1 MKTKIL
7 SSLLDS
13 TTYEDTYDSIRDFI
27 LSSDV
32 PDYITVNN
40 VHTVVEGVLNPD
52 YGRII
57 NEGFMALPDGRPL
70 SVIARW
76 KGDKNMKRVFGPTLM
91 EKIINW
97 GQANQIK
104 HFFFGSTQLILEKM
118 SAVIQ
123 KQFPAAIV
131 CGMISP
137 PFKSLS
143 PNENLQF
150 ISQINDLNPDI
161 IWVGLGAPKQEKWMY
176 ENYQKLNKGIMIGVG
191 AGFDYLA
198 GETHHAPDWMKN
210 YSLEW
215 LYRFIQEPQRLWKRY
230 LITNPLFI
238 LMNTLE
244 LLNLKTYD

>member
-1 MKTKIL
+1 
-7 SSLLDS
+7 
-13 TTYEDTYDSIRDFI
+13 
-27 LSSDV
+27 
-32 PDYITVNN
+32 
-40 VHTVVEGVLNPD
+40 
-52 YGRII
+52 
-57 NEGFMALPDGRPL
+57 
-70 SVIARW
+70 
-76 KGDKNMKRVFGPTLM
+76 MKRVFGPTLM

-97 GQANQIK
+97 GQGNQIK

-123 KQFPAAIV
+123 KKFPAAIV
-131 CGMISP
+131 RGMISP

-143 PNENLQF
+143 PNENLEF

-215 LYRFIQEPQRLWKRY
+215 LYRLIQDPQRLWKRY

>member
-1 MKTKIL
+1 
-7 SSLLDS
+7 
-13 TTYEDTYDSIRDFI
+13 
-27 LSSDV
+27 
-32 PDYITVNN
+32 
-40 VHTVVEGVLNPD
+40 
-52 YGRII
+52 
-57 NEGFMALPDGRPL
+57 
-70 SVIARW
+70 
-76 KGDKNMKRVFGPTLM
+76 
-91 EKIINW
+91 
-97 GQANQIK
+97 
-104 HFFFGSTQLILEKM
+104 
-118 SAVIQ
+118 
-123 KQFPAAIV
+123 
-131 CGMISP
+131 MISP

-143 PNENLQF
+143 LNENLEF

-215 LYRFIQEPQRLWKRY
+215 LYRLIQEPQRLWKRY
-230 LITNPLFI
+230 LITNSLFI